1 MAESLIASV
10 SDTAR
15 WVATY
20 RADESARPD
29 ALFDDFLAAELA
41 GERGTAI
48 AAAAKRTLLGAWFF
62 VARTKLIDDMIA
74 TCVARGCDR
83 VINLAAGL
91 DTRPY
96 RLELPPDLEWFEAD
110 LPAMIDEKEQRLAQ
124 RTPRCRISRH
134 RVDLADPAARRDFL
148 NTAVQ
153 NAEKTAVISEGLLLY
168 LSESEVSALSSDLT
182 RPEIAWWIADIIS
195 PAFVALSKPA
205 LRGKMNNL
213 VVKFGPATGIGY
225 FEGVGW
231 TIEDSSSHL
240 VAADRWHRLPPLL
253 RPFARLPQ
261 PDPRRPG
268 WLPTSAVALLGR
280 RKA

>member
-1 MAESLIASV
+1 MAESLISDI

-20 RADESARPD
+20 RAAESARPD

-41 GERGTAI
+41 GRRGAAI

-96 RLELPPDLEWFEAD
+96 RLELPPELEWHEAD
-110 LPAMIDEKEQRLAQ
+110 LPAMIDEKQQRLAL

-134 RVDLADPAARRDFL
+134 RVDLADPQARRDFL
-148 NTAVQ
+148 DSAVEH
-153 NAEKTAVISEGLLLY
+153 ADKTVVITEGLLLY
-168 LSESEVSALSSDLT
+168 LAEAEVRSLSADLT
-182 RPEIAWWIADIIS
+182 RPEIAWWITDIIS

-213 VVKFGPATGIGY
+213 VVKFGPAAGIGY
-225 FEGVGW
+225 FEPLGW
-231 TIEDSSSHL
+231 TVEECSSHL

-280 RKA
+280 RPD